1 MISQFFT
8 LMVAIMALSPAP
20 AAAQP
25 DPVAPYRAVRDAFIE
40 NFRVSGSL
48 DLSRLAPAA
57 RDLAALAASATGAT
71 KAQALLELGTIQ
83 RMRNEYAGAAV
94 TLAQAA
100 RVATAAG
107 LRDVAFDAWIGVAR
121 ANAYGTSDHGAA
133 ALAFDRAADIAGDTP
148 TPKQK
153 YDLAAYQAQLKAARG
168 EIESAL
174 IDALEAMRLAPDD
187 KDRFYAEL
195 DVADAL
201 QKLAESCDYRP
212 LRDARSDQDGADT
225 YAACRR
231 AVTAGQSGYD
241 RAARTADKLGWR
253 SLAAQSR
260 RFHTSLDLRRQ
271 LIEFRA
277 KGEALP
283 LAGIFAPSGV
293 RDILVTRDFA
303 SGASTLTDQTALATL
318 TEQVVAEADA
328 RTGRADARS
337 NYLRGLA
344 ADIRGGKPEA
354 AADFFAEAAGQLAA
368 ERGAFFDPR
377 RRGTMIENRGE
388 IVRDLGLRL
397 LALGR
402 KAEAFAAFES
412 VRARGLGEIAAAL
425 ARPDVSAADRAWLA
439 SLLKLEA
446 RASAIETGIVGR
458 VVATG
463 QLDAGEADLAALATL
478 RAERQRQLRA
488 NEAARARFAAAP
500 AAPASLDALRAAPAS
515 LDALRAAAKKAGVP
529 VLLYW
534 TTNANVIVWIVG
546 PRGSDVRSVFLPQS
560 VLAEKIGRVV
570 ASSAGSNG
578 QQPFDETAA
587 RELFLF
593 LVAPFLDQLDSP
605 QVMIV
610 PHGPLAA
617 LPFEALIDPSTRAP
631 MIETHAVSYAP
642 NATMALQA
650 LQLPA
655 RTIARVIAVI
665 DPEIDDITREK
676 KAIEATGVTVR
687 EVARDQVAAS
697 LSGTDAM
704 HLLMHGEFD
713 ASEPLLSRLIDRGAP
728 NDPLRAADLLAL
740 PLGGLKLAVL
750 SACEGGQVG
759 TRISNEIYGFSW
771 ALLAG
776 GVEATVLSRWRVNGA
791 SNSVWMGAFY
801 RSVAAGA
808 SPAMAAAT
816 AMRHMRKSGYPH
828 PYHWAAM
835 QAGGR

>member
-1 MISQFFT
+1 MISRFFT
-8 LMVAIMALSPAP
+8 LMVAIMALSPVP

-25 DPVAPYRAVRDAFIE
+25 DPVAPYRAMRNAFIE
-40 NFRVSGSL
+40 DFRVSGRL
-48 DLSRLAPAA
+48 DPSRLAPAA
-57 RDLAALAASATGAT
+57 RDLATLAASATGPT
-71 KAQALLELGTIQ
+71 KAQALFELGTIQ

-100 RVATAAG
+100 LVATDAG
-107 LRDVAFDAWIGVAR
+107 RRDVAFDAWIGVAR

-133 ALAFDRAADIAGDTP
+133 ALAFDRAADIAGDAP

-212 LRDARSDQDGADT
+212 LRDARSDRDGTDR

-303 SGASTLTDQTALATL
+303 SGASTLTDQAALATL

-354 AADFFAEAAGQLAA
+354 TAGFFAEAAGQLAA

-377 RRGTMIENRGE
+377 RRGTVIENRGE
-388 IVRDLGLRL
+388 IVRDLGLQL

-402 KAEAFAAFES
+402 EAEAFAAFES

-463 QLDAGEADLAALATL
+463 QLDAGETDLAALATV

-500 AAPASLDALRAAPAS
+500 AAPASLDALRAA
-515 LDALRAAAKKAGVP
+515 AKTAGVP

-534 TTNANVIVWIVG
+534 TTNTNVIVWVVG
-546 PRGSDVRSVFLPQS
+546 PRGSDVHSVFLPQS

-570 ASSAGSNG
+570 ASSAGSDS

-605 QVMIV
+605 QVLIV

-650 LQLPA
+650 LQRPA
-655 RTIARVIAVI
+655 RTITRVTALI

-676 KAIEATGVTVR
+676 KAIEAAGVTVL

-697 LSGTDAM
+697 LPDTDAM
-704 HLLMHGEFD
+704 HLLMHGTFD

-728 NDPLRAADLLAL
+728 NDPLLAADLLAL

-759 TRISNEIYGFSW
+759 TRISNEIYGFPW

-808 SPAMAAAT
+808 SPSMAAAT